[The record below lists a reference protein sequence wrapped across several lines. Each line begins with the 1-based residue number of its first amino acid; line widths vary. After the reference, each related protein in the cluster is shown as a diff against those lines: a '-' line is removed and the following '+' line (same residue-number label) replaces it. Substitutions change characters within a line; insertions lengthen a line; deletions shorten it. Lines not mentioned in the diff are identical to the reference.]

1 MPRARG
7 GAGPVKKFWSVFRWF
22 LLAYFIYAVVK
33 SPDAAAEIV
42 RTLFQLLGDAFR
54 GIIGVFDAILGRT

>member
-1 MPRARG
+1 M
-7 GAGPVKKFWSVFRWF
+7 KKFWSVFRWF